1 MVGPHIQY
9 MVHGLSIH
17 IKYGMP
23 MDLRLLRYFLVVAE
37 ELNITRAAARL
48 GIQQAPLSQQLK
60 LFERTLGA
68 QLFRRRPRG
77 VELTEAGLALREEAA
92 SIFASVDRAVDATRR
107 VSRGE
112 QGQIRVGLTTSAC
125 FHPFPP
131 QAIRA
136 FRRANPQVRIQF
148 EQDSTPGLID
158 RLQAGK
164 VDVAFIRTTIG
175 HPGGVK
181 VLPLIEEPMVVALPA
196 GHPLGDRKNLRG
208 LTVKSL
214 AHEHFIGY
222 PRAAGAG
229 LYDSVIAACIASGF
243 SPNIAYEAPQIVSTL
258 NLVAAGMGISIVP
271 SSMQRLRLDEVVYRP
286 MCGPHTPKG
295 QLNLAIRDD
304 ARASSAG
311 AFLALVREGAG
322 ASA

>member
-1 MVGPHIQY
+1 
-9 MVHGLSIH
+9 
-17 IKYGMP
+17 

-37 ELNITRAAARL
+37 ELHITRAAARL
-48 GIQQAPLSQQLK
+48 GIQQAPLSQQIK
-60 LFERTLGA
+60 LLERTLGA
-68 QLFRRRPRG
+68 QLFRRKPRG
-77 VELTEAGLALREEAA
+77 VELTEAGVALRTEAA
-92 SIFASVDRAVDATRR
+92 SILASVDRAVDTTRR

-136 FRRANPQVRIQF
+136 FRRAHPQVKIEF
-148 EQDSTPGLID
+148 EQNSTPGLIE
-158 RLQAGK
+158 RLQTGR
-164 VDVAFIRTTIG
+164 VDAAFIRTAIG
-175 HPGGVK
+175 QPDGVK

-196 GHPLGDRKNLRG
+196 GHPLARRKNARG

-214 AHEHFIGY
+214 AQETFIGY

-243 SPNIAYEAPQIVSTL
+243 SPDIAYEAPQIVSTL

-286 MCGPHTPKG
+286 MSGPHNPTG
-295 QLNLAIRDD
+295 QLNLAIRND
-304 ARASSAG
+304 ALASSAG
-311 AFLALVREGAG
+311 AFLTLVRK
-322 ASA
+322 SANSFSLDTT